1 MGVTMSS
8 NPIIIDVNEDNISQ
22 YPPTC
27 FLNPKNVGYQI
38 KAEWLKERFKEGL
51 KIKVLYLE
59 GDKKCHGFIEYVPS
73 EYAWRAVEAKD
84 YLFIHC
90 IWVSPNKFKNKG
102 YGSLLVDA
110 CIKDAEKQGKAG
122 VAIVASD
129 GPFMANKE
137 LFLKNGFRGV
147 QESGAFTLLVKQL
160 KQAEEPKFKDYEKQ
174 FSSHE
179 ELKIVYSNQCP
190 WVARFISELPE
201 TIKGKDLKI
210 DVVEL
215 KTAEQ
220 AQQAPSI
227 YAVFNL
233 VNDGKLLADHYISN
247 TRFLNIVNKELK
259 Q

>member
-1 MGVTMSS
+1 VTMSS
-8 NPIIIDVNEDNISQ
+8 NPIIIDVNEENISQ

-27 FLNPKNVGYQI
+27 FLNPNNVGYQI
-38 KAEWLKERFKEGL
+38 KAEWLKERFSEGL
-51 KIKVLYLE
+51 KIKALYLE
-59 GDKKCHGFIEYVPS
+59 GDKKCHGFIEYVPG

-90 IWVSPNKFKNKG
+90 IWVSPNKFKSKG

-110 CIKDAEKQGKAG
+110 CVKDAEKQGKAG
-122 VAIVASD
+122 VAVVASD
-129 GPFMANKE
+129 GSFMANKE
-137 LFLKNGFRGV
+137 LFLKNGFREV
-147 QESGAFTLLVKQL
+147 QASGAFTLLVKQL
-160 KQAEEPKFKDYEKQ
+160 KQAAEPTFKGSEKQ
-174 FSSHE
+174 LSSHE
-179 ELKIVYSNQCP
+179 GLKIVYSNQCP

-201 TIKGKDLKI
+201 TIKGKGLKI

-220 AQQAPSI
+220 AQQATSI
-227 YAVFNL
+227 YAVFNM
-233 VNDGKLLADHYISN
+233 VSDGKLLADHYISN

>member
-1 MGVTMSS
+1 MATNE
-8 NPIIIDVNEDNISQ
+8 NPIIIDVNEDNIAQ

-51 KIKVLYLE
+51 KIKALYLE
-59 GDKKCHGFIEYVPS
+59 NDKKCHGFVEYVPG

-102 YGSLLVDA
+102 YGSLLVA
-110 CIKDAEKQGKAG
+110 ECVKDAEKQGKAG
-122 VAIVASD
+122 VAVVASD

-137 LFLKNGFRGV
+137 LFVKNGFREVQASGV
-147 QESGAFTLLVKQL
+147 FTLLVKQL
-160 KQAEEPKFKDYEKQ
+160 RKAAEPKFKDCENQ
-174 FSSHE
+174 LSSCE
-179 ELKIVYSNQCP
+179 GLTIMYSNQCP
-190 WVARFISELPE
+190 WVARFMSELAE
-201 TIKGKDLKI
+201 TIAGKDLKV

-220 AQQAPSI
+220 AQAAPSV

-233 VNDGKLLADHYISN
+233 VNNGKLLADHYISN
-247 TRFLNIVNKELK
+247 TRFMNIVNKELK

>member
-1 MGVTMSS
+1 MNM
-8 NPIIIDVNEDNISQ
+8 NPIIIDVKEANISQ

-27 FLNPKNVGYQI
+27 FLNPKNIGYQI
-38 KAEWLKERFKEGL
+38 KAQWLKERFSEGL
-51 KIKVLYLE
+51 KIKLLYFE
-59 GDKKCHGFIEYVPS
+59 NDRKCHGFIEYVPG

-102 YGSLLVDA
+102 YGSLLVEE
-110 CIKDAEKQGKAG
+110 CVKDAEKQGKAG
-122 VAIVASD
+122 VAVIASE
-129 GPFMANKE
+129 GPFMAKKD
-137 LFLKNGFRGV
+137 LFLKNGFREVQASGV
-147 QESGAFTLLVKQL
+147 FTLLVKQL
-160 KQAEEPKFKDYEKQ
+160 RKAADPKFKDCDNQLRSYEG
-174 FSSHE
+174 
-179 ELKIVYSNQCP
+179 LKIVYSNQCP
-190 WVARFISELPE
+190 WVARFMSELGE
-201 TIKGKDLKI
+201 TISGKGLKI

-220 AQQAPSI
+220 AQAAPSI

-259 Q
+259 P

>member
-1 MGVTMSS
+1 MATNE
-8 NPIIIDVNEDNISQ
+8 NPIIIDVNEDNIAE

-27 FLNPKNVGYQI
+27 FLNPKNIGYQI
-38 KAEWLKERFKEGL
+38 KAEWLKKRFIEGL
-51 KIKVLYLE
+51 KIKALYLE
-59 GDKKCHGFIEYVPS
+59 NDKKCHGFIEYVPG

-102 YGSLLVDA
+102 YGSLLVTE
-110 CIKDAEKQGKAG
+110 CVKDAKKQGKAG
-122 VAIVASD
+122 VAVIASE

-137 LFLKNGFRGV
+137 LFLKNGFRQVQASGV
-147 QESGAFTLLVKQL
+147 FTLLVKQL
-160 KQAEEPKFKDYEKQ
+160 KKAAEPKFKDCENQLRNYEG
-174 FSSHE
+174 
-179 ELKIVYSNQCP
+179 LTIVYSNQCP
-190 WVARFISELPE
+190 WVARFMSELVE
-201 TIKGKDLKI
+201 TIAGKDLKVA
-210 DVVEL
+210 VVEL
-215 KTAEQ
+215 KSVEQ
-220 AQQAPSI
+220 AQAAPSI

>member
-1 MGVTMSS
+1 MVTYETPM
-8 NPIIIDVNEDNISQ
+8 IIDVDEANLSQ

-51 KIKVLYLE
+51 KIKALYFE
-59 GDKKCHGFIEYVPS
+59 NDKKCHGFIEYVS
-73 EYAWRAVEAKD
+73 GEYAWRAVEAKD

-102 YGSLLVDA
+102 YGSLLVEE

-122 VAIVASD
+122 VAVIASD
-129 GPFMANKE
+129 GPFMANKD
-137 LFLKNGFRGV
+137 LFLKNGFREVQKSGV
-147 QESGAFTLLVKQL
+147 FTLLVKQL
-160 KQAEEPKFKDYEKQ
+160 KKAAEPKFKDCENQLRSYKG
-174 FSSHE
+174 
-179 ELKIVYSNQCP
+179 LKIAYSNQCP
-190 WVARFISELPE
+190 WVARFMSELAE
-201 TIKGKDLKI
+201 TIEKKGLKM

-220 AQQAPSI
+220 AQAAPSI

-233 VNDGKLLADHYISN
+233 VNDGQLLADHYISN
-247 TRFLNIVNKELK
+247 TRFLNILNKELK

>member
-1 MGVTMSS
+1 MATNE
-8 NPIIIDVNEDNISQ
+8 NPIIIDVNETNITQ

-38 KAEWLKERFKEGL
+38 KAEWLKERFSEGL
-51 KIKVLYLE
+51 KIKLLYFE
-59 GDKKCHGFIEYVPS
+59 NDKKCHGFIEYVPG

-102 YGSLLVDA
+102 YGSLLVEE
-110 CIKDAEKQGKAG
+110 CIKDAEKQVKAG
-122 VAIVASD
+122 VAVIASE
-129 GPFMANKE
+129 GPFMANKD
-137 LFLKNGFRGV
+137 LFLKNGFREVQASGV
-147 QESGAFTLLVKQL
+147 FTLLVKQL
-160 KQAEEPKFKDYEKQ
+160 RKAKEPKFKDCEKQ
-174 FSSHE
+174 LSNYE
-179 ELKIVYSNQCP
+179 GLKIVYSNQCP
-190 WVARFISELPE
+190 WVARFISELSE
-201 TIKGKDLKI
+201 TIKEKDLKI

-220 AQQAPSI
+220 AQDAPSI

-233 VNDGKLLADHYISN
+233 VNDGRLLSDHYISN
-247 TRFLNIVNKELK
+247 TRFLNILKKELK